1 MAPVLAP
8 PNRFVSELAGDQGTT
23 SEVAMTQQTLAGL
36 AVDRLIAVIGAELPA
51 GFGVAAGRSVV
62 AVGNPVPVRPAAV
75 VAARSA
81 LDHPALTPGAAGT
94 ALEIGRRRL
103 RPPDRHH
110 YEAAGLCCVWWI
122 ELSRRPGY
130 RGPVPVVFAASR
142 FGGRWRER
150 FAVRGA
156 PVAVPLCLGPA
167 GRGDPLWISVELDPG
182 WLT

>member
-1 MAPVLAP
+1 MWAGASGMAPVLAP

-81 LDHPALTPGAAGT
+81 LDRPALTPGAAGT
-94 ALEIGRRRL
+94 ALEIGRRRDRINKGPSGSAGAD
-103 RPPDRHH
+103 RPMPIGTT
-110 YEAAGLCCVWWI
+110 A
-122 ELSRRPGY
+122 
-130 RGPVPVVFAASR
+130 
-142 FGGRWRER
+142 
-150 FAVRGA
+150 GA
-156 PVAVPLCLGPA
+156 PLIA
-167 GRGDPLWISVELDPG
+167 SVTSERIAMTWPFA
-182 WLT
+182 WT